1 MTDNISYWHP
11 QERGT
16 TEFIEKKSRFIAN
29 ISPAS
34 TRLEAIS
41 FIEEIN
47 SKYHGTNH
55 NCTAFIIGAPSS
67 PKDIHCSDD
76 GEPSGTAGKPML
88 NVLMH
93 NNLGDV
99 VVVVSRYFGG
109 VKLGTGGLVRAYSQA
124 VKDAVAA
131 IRLQKFTVTVTL
143 NIRFHYQYEGTV
155 RRVINKIDGV
165 LLNSDYGEAVT
176 FSVEIDKEAEP
187 GFVNEMK
194 NLTNGNVSFLE

>member
-34 TRLEAIS
+34 TRLEAMS
-41 FIEEIN
+41 FIEEIS

-55 NCTAFIIGAPSS
+55 NCTAFIIGAPTS

-88 NVLMH
+88 NVLVH
-93 NNLGDV
+93 NNLGDI
-99 VVVVSRYFGG
+99 VVVVSRFFGG
-109 VKLGTGGLVRAYSQA
+109 IKLGTGGLVRAYSQA

-131 IRLQKFTVTVTL
+131 IHLEKFTVKTSL
-143 NIRFHYQYEGTV
+143 NIRFQYQYEGAV
-155 RRVINKIDGV
+155 RRVINKIDGAI
-165 LLNSDYGEAVT
+165 LNNAYGEAVT
-176 FSVEIDKEAEP
+176 FSVEIGKEAEP
-187 GFVNEMK
+187 GFVNELQ
-194 NLTNGNVSFLE
+194 NLTNGSVLFLE